1 MSARISHIATISSS
15 PAPMSTFY
23 ETVFGMEVDH
33 ARRTPELG
41 EVLSDGYVTLNLRP
55 RLAGH
60 RVGLDHFGIE
70 VDEIEKT
77 LDKLKTDYPAIGW
90 VAQEEDGANG
100 DYFSHDPAGNI
111 FALSQGPA
119 EKSLKQ
125 ERPGDRDPST
135 NFARWS
141 EVNPSGRYLHH
152 YAIRT
157 RKLDECALFYRDI
170 FAFTHRGP
178 TGDDPNHYLSDGR
191 LTLVLIPWSIQ
202 DYGGISV
209 TGRGPDHVG
218 FKVED
223 AATVQA
229 EIEGLS
235 THYAPG
241 NAPMWLL
248 SVQNRNT
255 DENQIRADMIAKSCP
270 ISQFQF
276 SDKDGVFVVISDKT
290 FAE

>member
-1 MSARISHIATISSS
+1 MSARISHIASISSN
-15 PAPMSTFY
+15 PVPMSTFY
-23 ETVFGMEVDH
+23 EAVFGMEVDH
-33 ARRTPELG
+33 ERRSPDLG

-70 VDEIEKT
+70 VDHMDAIF
-77 LDKLKTDYPAIGW
+77 DKLKTDYPSIGW
-90 VAQEEDGANG
+90 MAQPEDGANG

-119 EKSLKQ
+119 EKLLSDD
-125 ERPGDRDPST
+125 RPKDRVPTT

-141 EVNPSGRYLHH
+141 EVNPSGRYIHH

-157 RKLDECALFYRDI
+157 RKLDECAHFYEDI
-170 FAFTHRGP
+170 FGFSHRGP
-178 TGDDPNHYLSDGR
+178 TADDPNHYLSDGR
-191 LTLVLIPWSIQ
+191 LTLMLIPWSIQ

-223 AATVQA
+223 AAAVQA

-235 THYAPG
+235 THFAPG

-248 SVQNRNT
+248 SVRNRNT
-255 DENQIRADMIAKSCP
+255 DENNIRAEMIAKSCP

-290 FAE
+290 FVQ